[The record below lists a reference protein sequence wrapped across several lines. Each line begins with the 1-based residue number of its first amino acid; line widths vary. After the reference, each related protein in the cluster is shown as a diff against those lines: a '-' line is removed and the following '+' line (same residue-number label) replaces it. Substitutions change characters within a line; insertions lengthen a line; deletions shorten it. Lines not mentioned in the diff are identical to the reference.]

1 MAAHFTESKTE
12 RMLTLYQRLHDG
24 ELVKK
29 QEIAALFEVNA
40 RSVQRD
46 IDDLRAYFA
55 NQPSGTGIS
64 PAIVY
69 DRKRKGYVLDCGS
82 RKMSGGEM
90 LAVCKIL
97 LESRALTKKEL
108 EPMIGKLLDNCM
120 PPSDRKQVAELIG
133 NEQYHYREPHHHKE
147 IVPKLWEI
155 GKAVKSRR
163 HMEMEYEKPG
173 AAEPVMRVV
182 RPVGIMFSEY
192 YFYLIAYIEKE
203 VGEGR
208 EYPYPAVYRID
219 RIRSYQ
225 VRESHFAVPY
235 RNRFEEGEFRKRV
248 QFMYGGKL
256 QRIVFEYTGHSP
268 EAALDRLPT
277 AVVLKR
283 EGDCYTIRAEV
294 FGDGIDMWLRSQGDK
309 VRVISRRELGRMTAG
324 IDTEEG
330 GKGHEA

>member
-1 MAAHFTESKTE
+1 MAAHITESKTE

-29 QEIAALFEVNA
+29 QEIADLFGVNA

-55 NQPSGTGIS
+55 NWPSGTGRGTSIL
-64 PAIVY
+64 Y
-69 DRKRKGYVLDCGS
+69 DRKRNGYFLDCGGQ
-82 RKMSGGEM
+82 KMTGGEL

-97 LESRALTKKEL
+97 LESRALTRKEL
-108 EPMIGKLLDNCM
+108 EPIIGKLLYNCS
-120 PPSDRKQVAELIG
+120 PPSDRRQVEELIS
-133 NEQYHYREPHHHKE
+133 NEQYHYREPHHKKE
-147 IVPKLWEI
+147 FIPDLWEI

-163 HMEMEYEKPG
+163 HMEMEYSKPG
-173 AAEPVMRVV
+173 AAEPVKRVV

-192 YFYLIAYIEKE
+192 YFYLIAYIEQE
-203 VGEGR
+203 E

-219 RIRSYQ
+219 RIRSYR

-256 QRIVFEYTGHSP
+256 QRIVFEYRGHSA

-277 AVVLKR
+277 AVVLKQ

-294 FGDGIDMWLRSQGDK
+294 FGDGIDMWLRSQGEK
-309 VRVISRRELGRMTAG
+309 VRVISRKGLGQMTTGRENH
-324 IDTEEG
+324 EG
-330 GKGHEA
+330 GKGNET